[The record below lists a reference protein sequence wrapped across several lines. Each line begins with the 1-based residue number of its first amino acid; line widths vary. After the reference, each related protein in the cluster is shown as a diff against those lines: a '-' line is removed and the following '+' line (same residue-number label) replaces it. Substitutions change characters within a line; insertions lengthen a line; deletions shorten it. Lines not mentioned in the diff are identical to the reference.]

1 MTNPVDQLR
10 FSLKPSQL
18 HSLQR
23 ISGSI
28 PKGETQ
34 HPPTAYFSKSKN
46 SGSGIPYKIWRID
59 PIAAQP
65 GHTKDL
71 IRLCLLVFIFQSY
84 RVALTRAPVIK
95 S

>member
-1 MTNPVDQLR
+1 MPVDQLR
-10 FSLKPSQL
+10 SFLTPSQS

-28 PKGETQ
+28 PNGDTQ
-34 HPPTAYFSKSKN
+34 HPPTAYLSKSKN

-65 GHTKDL
+65 GQMREL
-71 IRLCLLVFIFQSY
+71 VRLRRLVAMFKSY
-84 RVALTRAPVIK
+84 RLALTRAPVIK